1 MKIPPW
7 SPRGEEAERQVVISS
22 WRCSGS
28 LMSSKVRLSGDATPV
43 WTEGRYKKETQ
54 STPVLLEEGPGAGD
68 EVGGCEPEDQ
78 EEEFVL

>member
-1 MKIPPW
+1 
-7 SPRGEEAERQVVISS
+7 
-22 WRCSGS
+22 
-28 LMSSKVRLSGDATPV
+28 MSSKVRLSGDATPV